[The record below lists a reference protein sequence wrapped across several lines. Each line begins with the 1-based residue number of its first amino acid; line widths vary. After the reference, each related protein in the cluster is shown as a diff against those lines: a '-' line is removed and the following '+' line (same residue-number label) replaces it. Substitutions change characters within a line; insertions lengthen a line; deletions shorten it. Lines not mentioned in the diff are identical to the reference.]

1 MRPKHVK
8 LHRGHILKPPMST
21 TTTSAPGNPNE
32 LIRTRWSPRDFSS
45 RAVEPATLRSLFEAA
60 RWAASC
66 FNEQP
71 WRFVIATKAEPD
83 KFERMLGLLME
94 KNQQWAKT
102 AYALGFSTGK
112 KTFSHNAAPNRFGLH
127 DTGAATANLAIEA
140 TALGLRAHFMGGF
153 DAQRARAEFHVPED
167 FEIGAAF
174 AIGYIDE
181 AATAPGERKRRSL
194 EEIVFGGDWGT
205 EAPFLQP

>member
-1 MRPKHVK
+1 
-8 LHRGHILKPPMST
+8 MST
-21 TTTSAPGNPNE
+21 ITTSAPENLHE

-45 RAVEPATLRSLFEAA
+45 RPVEPEKLRNLFEAA

-71 WRFVIATKAEPD
+71 WRFVVVTKADPA
-83 KFERMLGLLME
+83 KFEKMLGLLME

-112 KTFSHNAAPNRFGLH
+112 KTFTHNGAPNRFGLH
-127 DTGAATANLAIEA
+127 DTGAATANLAVEA
-140 TALGLRAHFMGGF
+140 TSQGLRAHFMGGF
-153 DAQRARAEFHVPED
+153 DAAKARTEFHVPDD

-181 AATAPGERKRRSL
+181 GATIPGERKRKAL
-194 EEIVFGGDWGT
+194 DEIVFGGDWD
-205 EAPFLQP
+205 APASELQR